1 MARLQRTRKAK
12 PPMLKRPASGE
23 PTMTAGMKRR
33 ATTPEIVP
41 RAVQVRPRRGVIQ
54 LIRG

>member
-1 MARLQRTRKAK
+1 VARLQRTRKAK

-33 ATTPEIVP
+33 ETTPEIVP
-41 RAVQVRPRRGVIQ
+41 RAVQVRPRRGVTQ